1 MMRPIENVVK
11 LKKAERSQLLHLSK
25 KGKATPREVKRAR
38 ILLLSHEGI
47 SDAEIVK
54 RVEVSIEMC
63 KQIRKRFQTE
73 RVALVHDRPRSG
85 RPNVFNGEDRAKI
98 TALACSDAPEGF
110 VWTLSLLADK
120 AVELGIVESI
130 SRDSVRRV
138 LKKTNYNHT
147 ESEIGVL
154 DD

>member
-1 MMRPIENVVK
+1 MRPIENVVK
-11 LKKAERSQLLHLSK
+11 LKKAERSQLLHMTK

-38 ILLLSHEGI
+38 ILLLAHEGI
-47 SDAEIVK
+47 NDAEIVK
-54 RVEVSIEMC
+54 RVEVSIQMC

-73 RVALVHDRPRSG
+73 GLSLVKDKPRSG
-85 RPNVFNGEDRAKI
+85 RPSIFSGEERAKI

-130 SRDSVRRV
+130 SRDTVRLV
-138 LKKTNYNHT
+138 LKKMNFNRT
-147 ESEIGVL
+147 ESEVGV
-154 DD
+154 